1 MVKILNAFRLTKRDD
16 DYLNSLV
23 EKRIFRN
30 KTEAID
36 YFIDFYR
43 LDRGIEIKLNRQ
55 INNWI
60 KESYEK
66 LWPFFF
72 GCLFTFFFI
81 RGTWFFLIPF
91 GLALMPMIFKIDLVE
106 PDKIKVRV

>member
-1 MVKILNAFRLTKRDD
+1 MVKILNAFRLSKRDD

-23 EKRIFRN
+23 TKRIFRN

-43 LDRGIEIKLNRQ
+43 LDRGIEIKLNRKL
-55 INNWI
+55 NNWI

-66 LWPFFF
+66 LWPFVF
-72 GCLFTFFFI
+72 GALFAFFFN
-81 RGTWFFLIPF
+81 RGSWFFIFPL
-91 GLALMPMIFKIDLVE
+91 GLALMPMIFKIDLIE
-106 PDKIKVRV
+106 PNKIKVRV